1 MNATLFGHVKRDLFE
16 MMLAHAY
23 RKQKVVLSSG
33 RESDFYI
40 DCKAVSLRVEGA
52 EMIGKLFNSLLQRG
66 EPVECVGGLTMGADP
81 LAMATALE
89 SLRVGKYMLQPFVVR
104 KEPKV
109 HGTKKWIEIGFRG
122 GCDRIEGLN
131 AAIME
136 DVITTG
142 ASTIKAIERVRE
154 CGLHPTRVLALVD
167 RQEDDGYM
175 NVLRALLPNTNDTI
189 KIPQVEVLFT
199 REDFERGHLK

>member
-1 MNATLFGHVKRDLFE
+1 MAHTLFGPIKHRLFE
-16 MMLAHAY
+16 LMLKHSY
-23 RKQKVVLSSG
+23 RKQKVTLSSG

-40 DCKAVSLRVEGA
+40 DCKAVSLCAEGA
-52 EMIGKLFNSLLQRG
+52 TYIGTLFNMLLQRG
-66 EPVECVGGLTMGADP
+66 EPVECIGGLTMGADP

-89 SLRVGKYMLQPFVVR
+89 SFRVGKYTLEPFIVR

-109 HGTKKWIEIGFRG
+109 HGTKKWIERGFKR
-122 GCDRIEGLN
+122 CDVEFVQN
-131 AAIME
+131 AAILE

-154 CGLHPTRVLALVD
+154 CGLHPVRVLALVD

-189 KIPQVEVLFT
+189 KIPQVEALFT
-199 REDFERGHLK
+199 REDFERGHLT